1 MRWRTKG
8 PVMIRIARL
17 CAITIIATCS
27 IASVRA
33 ETPEQWI
40 ELGARVHGAFGSFIP
55 VGIRIGLDALK
66 RLDAEPRGVTVVY
79 YSGPKSPCPCPA
91 DGIAIATTA
100 SVGQGTL
107 QVAPEKAP
115 DDAMGVAIIRSKATG
130 AGFKYTIAASW
141 LPKLGDMNK
150 QYDPIGRYD
159 AVMNA
164 ADLFSVEP
172 LPAAPSP
179 PK

>member
-1 MRWRTKG
+1 MTRSKLDLLA
-8 PVMIRIARL
+8 VAVFS
-17 CAITIIATCS
+17 AISCS
-27 IASVRA
+27 APAWA

-40 ELGARVHGAFGSFIP
+40 ALGTRVHGFFGSYIP

-91 DGIAIATTA
+91 DGITIATVA

-107 QVAPEKAP
+107 RVAAEKAP
-115 DDAMGVAIIRSKATG
+115 ADAMGIAIIRSKATG
-130 AGFKYTIAASW
+130 AGLKYTIAASW
-141 LPKLGDMNK
+141 LPRLDAINKNHDALGRFN
-150 QYDPIGRYD
+150 

-164 ADLFSVEP
+164 PDLFTVEP
-172 LPAAPSP
+172 LPAASP
-179 PK
+179 PPK